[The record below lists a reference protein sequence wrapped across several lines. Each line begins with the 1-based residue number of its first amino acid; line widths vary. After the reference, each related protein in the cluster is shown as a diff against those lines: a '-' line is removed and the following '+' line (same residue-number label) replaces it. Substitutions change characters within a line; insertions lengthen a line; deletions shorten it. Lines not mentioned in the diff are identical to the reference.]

1 MSKKSLD
8 QIWEKIQKEKALEEQ
23 KRFERERQLN
33 PCGIILSMSQY
44 LITWDFRLLDISINV
59 AIIIFYLFTMWVIV

>member
-23 KRFERERQLN
+23 KRFERERQIWEQKELARKE
-33 PCGIILSMSQY
+33 Y
-44 LITWDFRLLDISINV
+44 LKTLRL
-59 AIIIFYLFTMWVIV
+59 